1 MIRKLHP
8 VAAPLAPA
16 AAAAATARTPA
27 AEGAAPP
34 ADHRAHPLTVT
45 LPHAHAP
52 DPALIR
58 AARAAH
64 VAATDSILRLAATAL
79 ALAHTALLPRVPPTA
94 DATIAAVLLHLPTAT
109 PDAPGVLHPDPAPA
123 LAAALRSTGGEVGL
137 WGGTGAVSPAHPRT
151 SEHTE
156 AGLAAMNALPSAS
169 AMRRRNICWMSPK
182 QMLPGFWECRI

>member
-34 ADHRAHPLTVT
+34 AGHGAHPLTVT

-52 DPALIR
+52 VPVPALIR
-58 AARAAH
+58 AARAVHA
-64 VAATDSILRLAATAL
+64 AATGTFLLLAATVRAL
-79 ALAHTALLPRVPPTA
+79 APTAVLPRFPLIA

-109 PDAPGVLHPDPAPA
+109 PDAPGVLHPDPA
-123 LAAALRSTGGEVGL
+123 LAAVLRSTGGEVGL
-137 WGGTGAVSPAHPRT
+137 WGGTGAVSPAHPGT
-151 SEHTE
+151 
-156 AGLAAMNALPSAS
+156 
-169 AMRRRNICWMSPK
+169 
-182 QMLPGFWECRI
+182 

>member
-34 ADHRAHPLTVT
+34 AGHGAHPLTVT

-52 DPALIR
+52 VPVPVPALIR
-58 AARAAH
+58 AARAVHA
-64 VAATDSILRLAATAL
+64 AATGTFLLLATTVRAL
-79 ALAHTALLPRVPPTA
+79 APTAVLPRFPLIA

-109 PDAPGVLHPDPAPA
+109 PDAPGVLHPDPA
-123 LAAALRSTGGEVGL
+123 LAAVLRSTGGEVGL
-137 WGGTGAVSPAHPRT
+137 WGGTGAVSPAHPGT
-151 SEHTE
+151 
-156 AGLAAMNALPSAS
+156 
-169 AMRRRNICWMSPK
+169 
-182 QMLPGFWECRI
+182 